1 MCLWYG
7 DRILNKYSRSRALG
21 ALVGLAVGD
30 ALGAP
35 VEFCERGSFTPVTA
49 MAAEGEHGMRPGEWT
64 DDTAMALCLAESL
77 IECRGFDARDQME
90 RYWRWSREGYNS
102 TREQAFGIGNT
113 VAGAIEHYRR
123 TGEPF
128 SGPDDP
134 WTAGSG
140 SIMRLAPVV
149 LYYLSRP
156 ADAVRYAA
164 ESSRTTH
171 QAEEALQ
178 ACQLMA
184 HLMCRA
190 IYGVQSKAELF
201 LHSPLPDHA
210 VLLAE
215 IAGRAYLDKQEE
227 QIQGSGYVV
236 ESLEAALWCFE
247 TTDSFEDAVLKAV
260 NLGDD
265 ADTTGA
271 VCGQIAGAYYGLDA
285 IPARWVEELMEG
297 ERIVRTAE
305 MLVDAGMRG

>member
-1 MCLWYG
+1 M
-7 DRILNKYSRSRALG
+7 YSRNRALG

-35 VEFCERGSFTPVTA
+35 LEFCPRGSFTPVAAMTA
-49 MAAEGEHGMRPGEWT
+49 GGEHGMRRGEWT

-102 TREQAFGIGNT
+102 TREQAFGIGRT
-113 VAGAIEHYRR
+113 VASAIDHYRC

-128 SGPDDP
+128 AGPDDP
-134 WTAGSG
+134 WTAGNG

-149 LYYLSRP
+149 IYYLSRP
-156 ADAVRYAA
+156 DDAVRYAA

-171 QAEEALQ
+171 QAEEAIQ
-178 ACQLMA
+178 ACWLMA

-201 LHSPLPDHA
+201 LHSPLRDHA

>member
-1 MCLWYG
+1 M
-7 DRILNKYSRSRALG
+7 YSRNRALG

-35 VEFCERGSFTPVTA
+35 LEFCPRGSFTPVVAMTA
-49 MAAEGEHGMRPGEWT
+49 GGEHGMRRGEWT

-102 TREQAFGIGNT
+102 TREQAFGIGRT
-113 VAGAIEHYRR
+113 VASAIDHYCC

-128 SGPDDP
+128 AGPDDP
-134 WTAGSG
+134 WTAGNG

-149 LYYLSRP
+149 IYYLSRP
-156 ADAVRYAA
+156 DDAVRYAA

-171 QAEEALQ
+171 QAEEAIQ

-190 IYGVQSKAELF
+190 IAGVQNKAELF
-201 LHSPLPDHA
+201 LDSPLPDHA

-215 IAGRAYLDKQEE
+215 IAERAYLDKQEE